1 MASIFNANDFVK
13 KSYFFV
19 SIDLINDI
27 KIYRAIIAV
36 SKISLIENLE
46 EKQSFI

>member
-13 KSYFFV
+13 KNCFFV
-19 SIDLINDI
+19 SIDFINDI
-27 KIYRAIIAV
+27 KIYRAIVAF
-36 SKISLIENLE
+36 SKVSLIENLE